1 MSQHIATSDFD
12 PNAMA
17 SLDGVYGLPFDTKT
31 AAQVILPVPWEA
43 TVSYRTGTANA
54 PEAVLQASKQVDLYD
69 PFVDDAWKVGLAMHD
84 DSESLSRLNT
94 DARAKAERYLSILAE
109 NGTDD
114 KLLEEINNDCEKMN
128 AWVRTQARQYLDQEK
143 LVCVLGGDHS
153 APLGLIEELAKQQSF
168 GILHIDA
175 HADLRDAYEGF
186 RYSHASIMFNVMQ
199 IPNVSKLVQVGIRD
213 YCDDEV
219 SLVKNSSGR
228 IVMHT
233 DRELKAK
240 TFCGENWHSIC
251 QTVIKDLP
259 QNVYLSFDIDG
270 LDPKLCPNT
279 GTPVPGGLEYEQS
292 LFLVHEVLRSGRKLI
307 GFDICEVAPGADEWD
322 ASVGARLLYN
332 FANLTAAS
340 NGLAKF
346 SSLFH
351 SGAKQHG

>member
-1 MSQHIATSDFD
+1 MSQHTATSDFD

-17 SLDGVYGLPFDTKT
+17 TLDGIFGLPFSTET
-31 AAQVILPVPWEA
+31 AAQIILPVAWEA
-43 TVSYRTGTANA
+43 TVSYRTGTASA

-69 PFVDDAWKVGLAMHD
+69 PFVEDAWKVGIAMHED
-84 DSESLSRLNT
+84 MESLSKLNAQT
-94 DARAKAERYLSILAE
+94 RSKAERYLQVLAE

-114 KLLEEINNDCEKMN
+114 VLLEEINSDCEKMN
-128 AWVRTQARQYLDQEK
+128 DWVRKNARQYLDSGK

-153 APLGLIEELAKQQSF
+153 APLGLIEELGRNQTF

-199 IPNVSKLVQVGIRD
+199 VKNVSKLVQVGIRD

-219 SLVKNSSGR
+219 SLVKNSAGR

-233 DRELKAK
+233 DRALKSRA
-240 TFCGENWHSIC
+240 FCGESWHAIC
-251 QTVIKDLP
+251 QSIINDLP

-279 GTPVPGGLEYEQS
+279 GTPVPGGLEFEQS

-307 GFDICEVAPGADEWD
+307 GFDICEVAPGNDEWD

-332 FANLTAAS
+332 FANLVAAS

-346 SSLFH
+346 SEAF
-351 SGAKQHG
+351 QQT